1 MASRVDNRLRAVLG
15 KDFAPAAGFL
25 APALVLLILFVFYP
39 LLRSIV
45 LSFSEWNLITDP
57 ELVGLANYRRLL
69 ASSRFWRAFRVTVVF
84 TVFSVGLTVFFGL
97 VMALLVDSVALR
109 PSRIYQTIFFLPT
122 MISLVILATIWLYV
136 LQPQI
141 GPANALLA
149 RMGLPRLGWLHSS
162 TWALPSI
169 IGMNVWRN
177 SGYTMILF
185 LAGLQGI
192 PEQLHEVARIDG
204 ASVFRRI
211 WSVTLPMLGPT
222 TLFVVVI
229 SVIRS
234 FLVFTEVHVLTRG
247 GPADSTLV
255 MVYYIW
261 QEGFRYY
268 RAGTASAIATFF
280 FVFVLVFSIIQMR
293 LSERRTH
300 YEGVK

>member
-1 MASRVDNRLRAVLG
+1 MNAVIGKTLRTFLG
-15 KDFAPAAGFL
+15 KDFGPAAGFL
-25 APALVLLILFVFYP
+25 APALVILVLFVFYP
-39 LLRSIV
+39 LFRTII

-57 ELVGLANYRRLL
+57 NWVGLANYRSLF
-69 ASSRFWRAFRVTVVF
+69 ASGRFWMAFRVTVIF
-84 TVFSVGLTVFFGL
+84 TVFSVGLTVVFGL
-97 VMALLVDSVALR
+97 IMALLIDSVGKRA
-109 PSRIYQTIFFLPT
+109 SRVYQTIFFLPT

-141 GPANALLA
+141 GPMNALLA
-149 RMGLPRLGWLHSS
+149 RLGLPRLGWLHSS
-162 TWALPSI
+162 QWALPSI

-192 PEQLHEVARIDG
+192 PEQLYEVSRIDG
-204 ASVFRRI
+204 ASVARRI

-222 TLFVVVI
+222 TLFVLVV

-268 RAGTASAIATFF
+268 RAGNASAIATFF
-280 FVFVLVFSIIQMR
+280 FVFVLIFSLVQMK

-300 YEGVK
+300 YQGVK